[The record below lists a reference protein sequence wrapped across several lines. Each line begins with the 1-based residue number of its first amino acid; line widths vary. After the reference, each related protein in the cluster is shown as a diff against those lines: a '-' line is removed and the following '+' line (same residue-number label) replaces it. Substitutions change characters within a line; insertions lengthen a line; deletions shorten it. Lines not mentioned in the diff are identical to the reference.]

1 MLNYV
6 SGLTIRDIYLEKSYY
21 KKRSDVLMTRIYL
34 PKGAPQYLSDLQ
46 RLCDEIHKAE
56 KRYDA
61 RTARS
66 FICSLPNELPFDEQ
80 VKIVSEFI
88 EGNFTPHGIV
98 AIAATHEG
106 KSKTDSSRDNPH
118 VHIIITTRKV
128 DEKGFSKKKYRELNN
143 RDYVYRWR
151 KEWELIINRAYR
163 RNKVPKRVSCES
175 LEVQGKERIE
185 PTIHLTR
192 TDHEKE
198 KRGIRTEVGDR
209 KREIKSH
216 NDRILAEKEKGI
228 HRGRVIL
235 FR

>member
-1 MLNYV
+1 M
-6 SGLTIRDIYLEKSYY
+6 
-21 KKRSDVLMTRIYL
+21 
-34 PKGAPQYLSDLQ
+34 KGTSHL
-46 RLCDEIHKAE
+46 
-56 KRYDA
+56 
-61 RTARS
+61 
-66 FICSLPNELPFDEQ
+66 
-80 VKIVSEFI
+80 
-88 EGNFTPHGIV
+88 HGIV

-198 KRGIRTEVGDR
+198 KRGYEPKLATGSGRSSLIMIGFLQKR
-209 KREIKSH
+209 KKEYIVVVLFFLDKDTRILNIKSY
-216 NDRILAEKEKGI
+216 IFFI
-228 HRGRVIL
+228 
-235 FR
+235 

>member
-1 MLNYV
+1 MANYHMEIKNLNRTDSSLGQLLNYV

-88 EGNFTPHGIV
+88 EGNFTP
-98 AIAATHEG
+98 
-106 KSKTDSSRDNPH
+106 SWDSSNCGYP
-118 VHIIITTRKV
+118 
-128 DEKGFSKKKYRELNN
+128 
-143 RDYVYRWR
+143 
-151 KEWELIINRAYR
+151 
-163 RNKVPKRVSCES
+163 
-175 LEVQGKERIE
+175 
-185 PTIHLTR
+185 
-192 TDHEKE
+192 
-198 KRGIRTEVGDR
+198 
-209 KREIKSH
+209 
-216 NDRILAEKEKGI
+216 
-228 HRGRVIL
+228 
-235 FR
+235 